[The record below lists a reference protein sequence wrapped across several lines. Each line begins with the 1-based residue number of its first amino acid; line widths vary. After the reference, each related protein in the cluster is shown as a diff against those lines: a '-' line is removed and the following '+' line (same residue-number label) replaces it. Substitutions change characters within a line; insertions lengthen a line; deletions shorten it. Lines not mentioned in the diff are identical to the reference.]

1 MLYNDSK
8 GVEMIAVRLSEELE
22 NRLDRLAKRTGR
34 SKTFYVREAIVEHLD
49 DLEDIFLAEKE
60 LEGIRA
66 GAKTYSIEEVKA
78 DLGLE
83 G

>member
-1 MLYNDSK
+1 MIAK

-60 LEGIRA
+60 LESIRA